1 MHEEK
6 AQDIIRTVLEYITT
20 VEASRH
26 AGSGAGS
33 GAGNRKNELTIV
45 VNPDGFPIAP
55 CPPSWD
61 KISKKD
67 LEKLYRTYITLH
79 YRMIFYNDGV
89 LMLISFRTRF
99 RHY

>member
-1 MHEEK
+1 MHQEK

-26 AGSGAGS
+26 AGSGAGKQ
-33 GAGNRKNELTIV
+33 KNALTIE

-79 YRMIFYNDGV
+79 YRMLFYNDGV

>member
-1 MHEEK
+1 MHQEK
-6 AQDIIRTVLEYITT
+6 AEDIIRTVFEYITT

-26 AGSGAGS
+26 AGSGAGHQ
-33 GAGNRKNELTIV
+33 KNTLTIE

-79 YRMIFYNDGV
+79 YRMLFYNDGV

>member
-1 MHEEK
+1 MHQEK

-26 AGSGAGS
+26 AGSGAG
-33 GAGNRKNELTIV
+33 NQKNALTIE

-79 YRMIFYNDGV
+79 YRMLFYNDGV
-89 LMLISFRTRF
+89 LMLIRFRTRF
-99 RHY
+99 RHC